1 MMNPYQILGIS
12 PDATD
17 DEVKKAYHKIELEKC
32 FNDQHKAAKQVELNN
47 IADTDYYGII
57 TGMKTQ
63 FAPIIANEL
72 LISAK
77 PLPTK
82 ITELFD
88 KINEILNTTTTNA
101 N

>member
-1 MMNPYQILGIS
+1 
-12 PDATD
+12 
-17 DEVKKAYHKIELEKC
+17 
-32 FNDQHKAAKQVELNN
+32 
-47 IADTDYYGII
+47 
-57 TGMKTQ
+57 MKTQ

-88 KINEILNTTTTNA
+88 KINEILNPTTTNA

>member
-1 MMNPYQILGIS
+1 MQIKYIKQQHQEKAINSIVDLFQGQIK
-12 PDATD
+12 TD
-17 DEVKKAYHKIELEKC
+17 SFYDIFDGEAVC
-32 FNDQHKAAKQVELNN
+32 
-47 IADTDYYGII
+47 
-57 TGMKTQ
+57 
-63 FAPIIANEL
+63 ANEL